1 LFEDLNAPKVE
12 AKEKTNEPAGYD
24 KREREQLDRL
34 FLESLE
40 ETDSVVD

>member
-1 LFEDLNAPKVE
+1 MNAPKVE
-12 AKEKTNEPAGYD
+12 AQKKKDEPAGYD